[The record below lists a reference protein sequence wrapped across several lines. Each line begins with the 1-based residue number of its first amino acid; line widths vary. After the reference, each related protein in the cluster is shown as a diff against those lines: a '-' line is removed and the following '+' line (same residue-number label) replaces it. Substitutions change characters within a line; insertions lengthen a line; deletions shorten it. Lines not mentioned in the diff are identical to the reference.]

1 MADHRKREQRDRL
14 KDALRENLKR
24 RKAQARGRSEASRVE
39 RGPRQDAADRDVSD
53 DKADHHRD

>member
-1 MADHRKREQRDRL
+1 MVDQRKREQHDRL

-24 RKAQARGRSEASRVE
+24 RKEQARGRSEASRVE
-39 RGPRQDAADRDVSD
+39 GGESQDFAGRDVSD